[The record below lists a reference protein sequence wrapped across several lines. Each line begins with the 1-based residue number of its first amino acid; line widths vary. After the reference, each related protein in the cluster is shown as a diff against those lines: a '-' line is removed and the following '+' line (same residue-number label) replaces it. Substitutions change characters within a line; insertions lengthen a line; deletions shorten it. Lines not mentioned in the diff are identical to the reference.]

1 MKYIKT
7 YEDIVTLD
15 LNNSQ
20 KEKLMEMAIE
30 QDEVSIVKGLLDSG
44 YMPNFIQDVQSVIA
58 TQTLTTSINLDIVKL
73 FIDYGYNVNLK
84 DKEGDTALTCSTYI
98 LKKQT
103 GDIYVEMIKML
114 IKAGADTTIIVDKG
128 DEDEDWKYDFYDR
141 LEETERLSKPLKKKI
156 LDFIKKE
163 APEQYNYYL
172 MKQNVKK
179 YNL

>member
-58 TQTLTTSINLDIVKL
+58 TQTLTMSINLDIVKL
-73 FIDYGYNVNLK
+73 FIDNGYNVNLR
-84 DKEGDTALTCSTYI
+84 DREGDTTLTSSTYI
-98 LKKQT
+98 FRKKT
-103 GDIYVEMIKML
+103 DDKYFEMFKML
-114 IKAGADTTIIVDKG
+114 IKAGADTSVIVDKG
-128 DEDEDWKYDFYDR
+128 EDWRYDFYDR
-141 LEETERLSKPLKKKI
+141 LEESERMSKSLKKKI

-163 APEQYNYYL
+163 APQQYNYYL
-172 MKQNVKK
+172 MKQYVKK
-179 YNL
+179 YNI